1 MPEFL
6 VERYVPRIDAAVLGA
21 IGARLESAAAE
32 LRAAGLEVRWLR
44 SVATADEETCF
55 CFFSGPSREQ
65 VAILNERAGLEC
77 ARIGEVLTV
86 EGELR
91 CLYEL

>member
-6 VERYVPRIDAAVLGA
+6 VERYVPRIDAAVLGT
-21 IGARLESAAAE
+21 IGTRLERAAAE
-32 LRAAGLEVRWLR
+32 LRATGLDVQWLR

-55 CFFSGPSREQ
+55 CFFRAPSPREI
-65 VAILNERAGLEC
+65 VLLNERAGLEC

-86 EGELR
+86 ERSHGS
-91 CLYEL
+91 

>member
-6 VERYVPRIDAAVLGA
+6 VERYVPRIDAAVLDT
-21 IGARLESAAAE
+21 IGARLEREAAE
-32 LRAAGLEVRWLR
+32 LRATGIEVQWLR

-55 CFFSGPSREQ
+55 CFFSAPSPKE

-86 EGELR
+86 ERSAGS
-91 CLYEL
+91 

>member
-6 VERYVPRIDAAVLGA
+6 VERYVPRIDAAVLGT
-21 IGARLESAAAE
+21 IGARLERAAAE
-32 LRAAGLEVRWLR
+32 LRATGLEVQWLR

-55 CFFSGPSREQ
+55 CFFSAPSPKE
-65 VAILNERAGLEC
+65 VVILNERAGLEC

-86 EGELR
+86 ERSDGS
-91 CLYEL
+91 

>member
-1 MPEFL
+1 MPEFV
-6 VERYVPRIDAAVLGA
+6 VERYVPRIDAAALGE
-21 IGARLESAAAE
+21 IGARLERAAAE
-32 LRAAGLEVRWLR
+32 LRATGLEVQWLR

-55 CFFSGPSREQ
+55 CFFSAPSPEH

-86 EGELR
+86 ER
-91 CLYEL
+91 SCDS